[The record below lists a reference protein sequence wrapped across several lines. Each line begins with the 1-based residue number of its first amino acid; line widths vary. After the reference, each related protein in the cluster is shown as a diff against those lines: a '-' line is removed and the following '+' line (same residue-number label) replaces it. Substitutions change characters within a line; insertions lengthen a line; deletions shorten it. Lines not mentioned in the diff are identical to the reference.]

1 MLTAEVLM
9 DTKISLVQN
18 GALQKVG
25 PVFVEAFG
33 HTPALLIADGNTQR
47 VAGFAVARSLEQVGI
62 EVRQLVF
69 PATPQPYADEYSIA
83 QARLSLGLDNSIA
96 VVLGSGTLNDI
107 TKRASSE
114 LDRPYM
120 VVATAPS
127 VDGYTSYGA
136 AVSIGGFKQTLPCAA
151 PMVVL
156 ADTQILCEAPS
167 AMIASGFGDCMAK
180 FTAGMDWILADLL
193 GVQVI
198 RDDVWTMVQKPLKQV
213 YQQHQGI
220 AKRETRAIGQL
231 FDALS
236 ASGFAMQIMHDS
248 RPASGAEHLIS
259 HIWEM
264 EHLSKDGLP
273 VSHGFKVAVGT
284 LAVAFLYENLL
295 ALDISDC
302 YGNPSE
308 SWEEREA
315 ALKAFFADEKV
326 ASQSLVIA
334 KSKFLEKEALLD
346 RRKQLISLLP
356 QLKERITSQ
365 LPPYQELKHAMQLV
379 GCPTHPRDINATLED
394 LKRAMVGAQ
403 MIRSRYTVLDLYYE
417 LGLFDQALLCIE
429 GM

>member
-1 MLTAEVLM
+1 MLTEEVLM

-25 PVFVEAFG
+25 QVFVEAFG

-47 VAGFAVARSLEQVGI
+47 VAGFAVARSLEQSGI
-62 EVRQLVF
+62 EVRQFVF
-69 PATPQPYADEYSIA
+69 PATPQLYADEHSIA
-83 QARLSLGLDNSIA
+83 QARLSLELDNSIA

-107 TKRASSE
+107 TKRASAE

-151 PMVVL
+151 PLVVL
-156 ADTQILCEAPS
+156 ADTQILCEAPLE
-167 AMIASGFGDCMAK
+167 MIASGFGDCMAK

-193 GVQVI
+193 GVQAI
-198 RDDVWTMVQKPLKQV
+198 RDDVWTMVQKPLRQV
-213 YQQHQGI
+213 YQQHTNI
-220 AKRETRAIGQL
+220 AKRESRAVGQL

-264 EHLSKDGLP
+264 EHLSKDRLP

-284 LAVAFLYENLL
+284 LAVVFLYENLL
-295 ALDISDC
+295 GLDISDC
-302 YGNPSE
+302 YGNPTE

-315 ALKAFFADEKV
+315 SLMAFFHDEKV
-326 ASQSLVIA
+326 ARQSLAIA
-334 KSKFLEKEALLD
+334 KSKFFDKEALLS
-346 RRKQLISLLP
+346 RRKELISLLP
-356 QLKERITSQ
+356 QLKERITDQ
-365 LPPYQELKHAMQLV
+365 LPPYQELKHAMSQV
-379 GCPTHPRDINATLED
+379 GCPTHPREINASLED

-403 MIRSRYTVLDLYYE
+403 MIRNRYTVLDLYYE

>member
-1 MLTAEVLM
+1 M

-151 PMVVL
+151 PTVVL
-156 ADTQILCEAPS
+156 ADTQILCESPS
-167 AMIASGFGDCMAK
+167 EMIASGFG
-180 FTAGMDWILADLL
+180 
-193 GVQVI
+193 
-198 RDDVWTMVQKPLKQV
+198 
-213 YQQHQGI
+213 
-220 AKRETRAIGQL
+220 
-231 FDALS
+231 
-236 ASGFAMQIMHDS
+236 
-248 RPASGAEHLIS
+248 
-259 HIWEM
+259 
-264 EHLSKDGLP
+264 
-273 VSHGFKVAVGT
+273 
-284 LAVAFLYENLL
+284 
-295 ALDISDC
+295 
-302 YGNPSE
+302 
-308 SWEEREA
+308 
-315 ALKAFFADEKV
+315 
-326 ASQSLVIA
+326 
-334 KSKFLEKEALLD
+334 
-346 RRKQLISLLP
+346 
-356 QLKERITSQ
+356 
-365 LPPYQELKHAMQLV
+365 
-379 GCPTHPRDINATLED
+379 
-394 LKRAMVGAQ
+394 
-403 MIRSRYTVLDLYYE
+403 
-417 LGLFDQALLCIE
+417 
-429 GM
+429 

>member
-1 MLTAEVLM
+1 M

-25 PVFVEAFG
+25 SVFVEAFG
-33 HTPALLIADGNTQR
+33 RSPALLIADGNTQR
-47 VAGFAVARSLEQVGI
+47 VAGFAVARSLEQSGI
-62 EVRQLVF
+62 EVRQFIF
-69 PATPQPYADEYSIA
+69 PANPQPYADEHSIA
-83 QARLSLGLDNSIA
+83 QVRLSLQMDTSIA

-151 PMVVL
+151 PTVVL
-156 ADTQILCEAPS
+156 ADTQILCESPS
-167 AMIASGFGDCMAK
+167 PMIASGFGDCMAK
-180 FTAGMDWILADLL
+180 FAAGMDWILADLL
-193 GVQVI
+193 GLQAI
-198 RDDVWTMVQKPLKQV
+198 RDDVWTMVQKPLRQV

-264 EHLSKDGLP
+264 EHLSKDGQP

-284 LAVAFLYENLL
+284 LASVFLYENLL
-295 ALDISDC
+295 NLDACDC
-302 YGNPSE
+302 YGNPIE
-308 SWEEREA
+308 SWEEREGS
-315 ALKAFFADEKV
+315 LKAFFTDEKV
-326 ASQSLVIA
+326 ANQTLSIA
-334 KSKFLEKEALLD
+334 KSKFLEQDALLQ
-346 RRKQLISLLP
+346 RRKAISATLP
-356 QLKERITSQ
+356 KLKERITTQ

-379 GCPTHPRDINATLED
+379 GCPVHPREINASLDD
-394 LKRAMVGAQ
+394 LKRAMIGAQ
-403 MIRSRYTVLDLYYE
+403 MIRNRYTILDLYYE